1 MDMRLAPEFRLLLL
15 AVQASRAPERAEALE
30 RAAAEPI
37 DWAVLSRGAHKHG
50 LSSVLLTAMGR
61 IDAVLP
67 YALDDM
73 RRRAVKSATVTLA
86 RVEETARVSGVLQH
100 AGARFLIIKGAALSM
115 QLHGNAGTR
124 DARDVDVL
132 VDSSQI
138 AVAGE
143 ALRTIGY
150 DPLDG
155 DLVAADATALVR
167 QFREIKFVHRASGT
181 CVELHRRLTDNRA
194 LLDWDFETLWHE
206 REMVSVGAAKV
217 PALARYRLLP
227 YLSVHGAI
235 HCWERLIWL
244 NDLAAIVSQRG
255 AILALEEA
263 RAVGLEALVLH
274 AMALASD
281 WLGSPM
287 PHELRA
293 LSRRS
298 WRVRYLDFL
307 ARRFFSGARW
317 HESAPPS
324 SAKRFV
330 RFSVWLRL
338 YRYGIKP
345 GWRYW
350 RSEFASELVSIEDH
364 KAFRFPDRLH
374 FLYAVIR
381 PAGWLIRRL
390 K

>member
-30 RAAAEPI
+30 RAATEPL

-50 LSSVLLTAMGR
+50 LSSVLLTMMGR
-61 IDAVLP
+61 SGAVP
-67 YALDDM
+67 PQALDDM

-86 RVEETARVSGVLQH
+86 RVEETARVSGALQQVD
-100 AGARFLIIKGAALSM
+100 ARFLIVKGAALSM
-115 QLHGNAGTR
+115 QLHGNAGVR

-132 VDSSQI
+132 VDASQI

-150 DPLDG
+150 DLLDG
-155 DLVAADATALVR
+155 DLMAADATALIR
-167 QFREIKFVHRASGT
+167 QFREIKFVHRARGT

-194 LLDWDFETLWHE
+194 LLDWDFDTLWRE
-206 REMVSVGAAKV
+206 RDMVRIGAVEV
-217 PALARYRLLP
+217 PTLARHRLLP
-227 YLSVHGAI
+227 YLCVHGAI

-255 AILALEEA
+255 AMVALEEA
-263 RAVGLEALVLH
+263 REAGLEALALH

-287 PHELRA
+287 PDELRM

-298 WRVRYLDFL
+298 WRARYLDFL

-317 HESAPPS
+317 HETAPPS

-330 RFSVWLRL
+330 RFSIWLRL

-345 GWRYW
+345 DWRYW
-350 RSEFASELVSIEDH
+350 RAEVAGELVSTEDH

-374 FLYAVIR
+374 FLYMIIR

>member
-15 AVQASRAPERAEALE
+15 AVQASWVPERAEALE
-30 RAAAEPI
+30 RAATEPL
-37 DWAVLSRGAHKHG
+37 DWAVLSKGAHKHG
-50 LSSVLLTAMGR
+50 LSSLLLAGMGR
-61 IDAVLP
+61 TGGVP
-67 YALDDM
+67 PVALGDM
-73 RRRAVKSATVTLA
+73 RRRAVKCATVTLA
-86 RVEETARVSGVLQH
+86 RVEETARVSGALRQ
-100 AGARFLIIKGAALSM
+100 AEARFLVLKGAALSM
-115 QLHGNAGTR
+115 QLHGNAGAR

-132 VDSSQI
+132 VDASQI

-155 DLVAADATALVR
+155 DLMATDATALVR
-167 QFREIKFVHRASGT
+167 QFREIKFVHRTSGT

-194 LLDWDFETLWHE
+194 LLDWGFDTLWRE
-206 REMVSVGAAKV
+206 REMVRVGAVDV
-217 PALARYRLLP
+217 PTLARHRLLP
-227 YLSVHGAI
+227 YLCVHGAV

-244 NDLAAIVSQRG
+244 SDLAAIASQRG

-263 RAVGLEALVLH
+263 REVGLETLAVH
-274 AMALASD
+274 AIALASD

-287 PHELRA
+287 PDAYRVLA
-293 LSRRS
+293 RRS

-307 ARRFFSGARW
+307 SRRFFSGARW

-324 SAKRFV
+324 SAKRFI

-345 GWRYW
+345 DWRYW
-350 RSEFASELVSIEDH
+350 RAEFAGEFVSTEDH
-364 KAFRFPDRLH
+364 KAFRFPDHLH
-374 FLYAVIR
+374 FLYVIIR

>member
-30 RAAAEPI
+30 RAATAPL

-50 LSSVLLTAMGR
+50 LSSLLLAVMGR
-61 IDAVLP
+61 IGAVP
-67 YALDDM
+67 PHALDDM

-86 RVEETARVSGVLQH
+86 RVEETARVSAALQR
-100 AGARFLIIKGAALSM
+100 AGARFLVLKGAALSM
-115 QLHGNAGTR
+115 QLHGNAGAR

-132 VDSSQI
+132 VDASQI

-155 DLVAADATALVR
+155 DLMAADSTALVK

-194 LLDWDFETLWHE
+194 LLDWDFDALWRE
-206 REMVSVGAAKV
+206 REMVRVGAAEV
-217 PALARYRLLP
+217 PTLARHRLLP
-227 YLSVHGAI
+227 YLCVHGAV

-255 AILALEEA
+255 AVVALEEA
-263 RAVGLEALVLH
+263 RKVGLEALVLH
-274 AMALASD
+274 GTALASD

-287 PHELRA
+287 PDELRV
-293 LSRRS
+293 LSRRNR
-298 WRVRYLDFL
+298 RVRYLDFL
-307 ARRFFSGARW
+307 LRRFFSGARW

-345 GWRYW
+345 DWRYW
-350 RSEFASELVSIEDH
+350 RSEFAGELVSTEDY

-374 FLYAVIR
+374 FLYLVMR
-381 PAGWLIRRL
+381 PTGWLIRRL